1 MKVLTDNQ
9 YYGQIANIVREQN
22 RTNNTYKPPQMVTA
36 LKDLF
41 YEEVEGVPPIS
52 FNGIGENLLDYRI
65 DGAVGGVGDL
75 ITDSSDD
82 NYGKYKVPVVIK
94 RKAKHTA
101 TLQLHD
107 CLPTTMMLD
116 APEALYYAE
125 NGLVA
130 GTYCFT
136 IPNGYETAYGGGK
149 TYNFTLTKDVE
160 PGGQLTFN
168 WAYNTQASNSKIT
181 SYKSDVFTVIESNIS
196 VAEGSAGTSLG
207 TTNGESLN
215 LNHIHRVRFGSNN
228 YVQGAIRQFL
238 NSSEN
243 VGSVWQPQTK
253 FDRPPTWNSEMSGFL
268 RDLDS
273 NFLAVV
279 GISRKVVGINN
290 LTDGGGYVTFEDKF
304 FLLSKSEVYGGNES
318 AFINEG
324 EPYPYYSNYSDL
336 STAGHGNDTNRIKNR
351 NGSAQVWGLR
361 TAITS
366 SGSHFR
372 TVNTTGG
379 LGNFYANNKGNGIA
393 PACNI
398 ELDKDYKYNGRVLNV
413 KDQISVTKGNDI
425 LVFDVIGIDVNEE
438 VYFESETTNI
448 YIDNPIE
455 ENESISLSDT
465 NTNIPTFRGT
475 NILAVETTV
484 QPSKVYVKVRK
495 ESSHEAQIRQ
505 LYESVNAELTQY
517 KAQYGELG
525 GE

>member
-1 MKVLTDNQ
+1 MSKVLTNNQ
-9 YYGQIANIVREQN
+9 YYSQIANIIREQN
-22 RTNNTYKPPQMVTA
+22 GTNNTYKPAQMVSA

-41 YEEVEGVPPIS
+41 YEEVEGVLPIS

-82 NYGKYKVPVVIK
+82 NYGKYKVPVVVK

-107 CLPTTMMLD
+107 CLPTTMMFD

-136 IPNGYETAYGGGK
+136 IQNGYDTAYGGGK
-149 TYNFTLTKDVE
+149 TYNFTLTKDIE

-181 SYKSDVFTVIESNIS
+181 SYKSDVFTVIENNIS
-196 VAEGSAGTSLG
+196 VVEGSAGTSLG
-207 TTNGESLN
+207 TTDGESLN
-215 LNHIHRVRFGSNN
+215 LNHIHRVRYGSNN

-273 NFLAVV
+273 NFLAFV

-304 FLLSKSEVYGGNES
+304 FLLSRSEVYGGNES
-318 AFINEG
+318 ALINEG

-336 STAGHGNDTNRIKNR
+336 STAGLGNDTNRIKNR

-366 SGSHFR
+366 SGSHLR
-372 TVNTTGG
+372 IVNTTGG
-379 LGNFYANNKGNGIA
+379 IGNFYANNKGNGVV

-398 ELDKDYKYNGRVLNV
+398 ELDEDYKYNGRVLNV

-425 LVFDVIGIDVNEE
+425 LVFDVIGIDVDEE

-465 NTNIPTFRGT
+465 TTDIPTIRGT
-475 NILAVETTV
+475 NVLTVDTTV
-484 QPSKVYVKVRK
+484 QPSNVYVKSRH
-495 ESSHEAQIRQ
+495 ESSYETAMRELYEEAQAQ
-505 LYESVNAELTQY
+505 LDALESE
-517 KAQYGELG
+517 E
-525 GE
+525 E